1 MMGGIGMYRRM
12 GAVAAALS
20 LAAGAS
26 EAREIFV
33 SNEKGNSITIV
44 DGDKLAV
51 VATVPVG
58 NRPRGIALS
67 PDGKWLYIC
76 ASEDDA
82 IEIMDTE
89 TRKILGRL
97 PSGPDP
103 ELLD

>member
-1 MMGGIGMYRRM
+1 MGIRFAVLGLIAAVGAIGPAM
-12 GAVAAALS
+12 
-20 LAAGAS
+20 
-26 EAREIFV
+26 AREIYV
-33 SNEKGNSITIV
+33 SNERGNSITII
-44 DGDKLAV
+44 DGDSLEV
-51 VATVPVG
+51 IETVPVG

-67 PDGKWLYIC
+67 PDGKYLYIC
-76 ASEDDA
+76 ASDDDT